1 MQQQLFALSTQITQ
15 LRRDVDK
22 LGTAQDTVKLR
33 QKIADLNQKST
44 AAAKTVGQK
53 LNSLHAEHKTQ
64 QTGRLVTTFE
74 VGSYTV
80 ALHCS

>member
-33 QKIADLNQKST
+33 QKVADLNQKST

-74 VGSYTV
+74 VNSHTV
-80 ALHCS
+80 ALHGS